1 MALTKQ
7 TVISQ
12 ISFDEV
18 GILSVRT
25 TVRVLDDDGSTL
37 GEKYNR
43 TVYPPNTPL
52 ADVPTARLRQHCQIE
67 WTPAVIAAY
76 IAQLAKQVQIGAIIP

>member
-7 TVISQ
+7 TVITQ
-12 ISFDEV
+12 IAFDENSV
-18 GILSVRT
+18 LHVRT
-25 TVRVLDDDGSTL
+25 TTRVLDDDGSML
-37 GEKYNR
+37 GENNKR
-43 TVYPPNTPL
+43 VTFPPTTPL

-76 IAQLAKQVQIGAIIP
+76 IALAPTRPSA